1 MLQHSE
7 AVQGGRGPAEADA
20 GVDAVI
26 VGAGPAGASCALW
39 LARLGLTPLLLEA
52 GNAPG
57 GLERDNPHPD
67 NWIAVLPDVTGAQVA
82 DNIARSLAQAG
93 VVPRLGQRVRMARP
107 DPAGLLLEGDGPQGA
122 WTLRAPRLVIATG
135 VRARGLDD
143 RPPQPSP
150 GVLVGPGGHIVAQ
163 DYQGLSVAVL
173 GGGDNGFE
181 NYDYVRAHGA
191 RTVHLYAR
199 SVRAQRQWVE
209 RADARDVRIGDYTV
223 DPAGRTVNGQAYDLI
238 LVFHGWAPQAD
249 FADGLALARD
259 ARGFIRTDPAT
270 AEASL
275 PGVYAIGEAAQRM
288 HPCVVTALADGV
300 VAAKAIQAQ
309 VEAAAAARRASR
321 NNHPSSGD
329 ASP

>member
-1 MLQHSE
+1 MLQHSV
-7 AVQGGRGPAEADA
+7 AVEGGHGPD

-39 LARLGLTPLLLEA
+39 LARLGLAPLLLEA
-52 GNAPG
+52 GDAPG

-82 DNIARSLAQAG
+82 DNIARSLSLAG
-93 VVPRLGQRVRMARP
+93 IVPRLRQRVRSARP
-107 DPAGLLLEGDGPQGA
+107 DGSGLLLEGDGPDGA

-135 VRARGLDD
+135 VRARGLDA
-143 RPPQPSP
+143 RPPLPSP
-150 GVLVGPGGHIVAQ
+150 GVLYGPGGHIVAQ

-181 NYDYVRAHGA
+181 NYGYVRERGA

-199 SVRAQRQWVE
+199 RVRAQRQWVE
-209 RADARDVRIGDYTV
+209 RADSRDLRIGDYAV
-223 DPAGRTVNGQAYDLI
+223 DPVARTVNGQPYDLI

-259 ARGFIRTDPAT
+259 TRGFIRTDPAT
-270 AEASL
+270 AQASL

-300 VAAKAIQAQ
+300 VAAKAIQAS
-309 VEAAAAARRASR
+309 VEAASAEQA
-321 NNHPSSGD
+321 PVQ
-329 ASP
+329 